1 MRHGDMDGALGDAH
15 LHCPPH
21 RFVRTST
28 FAGSSSPSPIGTPSP
43 TSPTVV
49 SPHATRSDQPMC
61 VIHPAPV
68 MSVLV
73 LHASSLS
80 MEGCRYFASS
90 GSRGATRGL

>member
-1 MRHGDMDGALGDAH
+1 MSTLRLYFDVRTDFTGLLLVSDVRHGDMDGALGDARLRPSLRRLVH
-15 LHCPPH
+15 
-21 RFVRTST
+21 TSY

-68 MSVLV
+68 TSVYL
-73 LHASSLS
+73 
-80 MEGCRYFASS
+80 
-90 GSRGATRGL
+90 